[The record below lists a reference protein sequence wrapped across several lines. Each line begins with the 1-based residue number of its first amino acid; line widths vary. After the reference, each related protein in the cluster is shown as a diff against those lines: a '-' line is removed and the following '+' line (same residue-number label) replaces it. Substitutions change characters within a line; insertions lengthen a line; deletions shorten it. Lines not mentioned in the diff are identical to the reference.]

1 VTIDRVVLGRLA
13 PRALGWLGV
22 VVGLYAIADLA
33 DALAGPVPWTRLPLR
48 WPAMCFQGLP
58 VALAAAVAHTVT
70 SLRASGEWTALGAA
84 GVGPAR
90 RLASVALV
98 AALAALVSWGVGD
111 RIAPAA
117 ARAYRAAG
125 GGAPPGA
132 VVLPRPAVGW
142 TRLDDGLSRAGPAP
156 LRVRFDRGGAPPEIE
171 RAPVLPAAAAAPFPP
186 ATDASVAQLGRIARR
201 AGDALPYALE
211 VAFRPLVAAA
221 SLLVPLLVL
230 AVVATRPLGP
240 RAAAATTVALCLLA
254 YSTVAGAFSL
264 AAAGAVAPGPAALSA
279 ALALLATAA
288 AAAWLAGRRA
298 ADCT

>member
-1 VTIDRVVLGRLA
+1 MTIDRVVLGRLA
-13 PRALGWLGV
+13 PRALGWFGV

-58 VALAAAVAHTVT
+58 VALAAAAAHTVT
-70 SLRASGEWTALGAA
+70 SLRATGEWTALGAA
-84 GVGPAR
+84 GLSPAR
-90 RLASVALV
+90 RLASVAAV
-98 AALAALVSWGVGD
+98 AAVAAVVAWGMGD

-132 VVLPRPAVGW
+132 VVLPRPAAGW
-142 TRLDDGLSRAGPAP
+142 TRLRDGLSRGGTAP
-156 LRVRFDRGGAPPEIE
+156 LRVRFDRGGGPPTIE
-171 RAPVLPAAAAAPFPP
+171 RGSVGLGAATAPLPP
-186 ATDASVAQLGRIARR
+186 ATDASVAELGRIARR

-211 VAFRPLVAAA
+211 AAFRPLVAAA

-240 RAAAATTVALCLLA
+240 RVAAATTIALCLLA

-264 AAAGAVAPGPAALSA
+264 AAAGTVAPPEAALAA
-279 ALALLATAA
+279 ALALLAAA
-288 AAAWLAGRRA
+288 AAAALLAGRRA
-298 ADCT
+298 ADRI